1 MHTGQQHQYSGSS
14 HKHNISNNS
23 NNHSTGSTNTITNN
37 ANIREF
43 SRSLCKSPPSQ
54 TTGAGVGVAGGVSQ
68 SQSQQQSQIQSH
80 PSDFLSNLKRS
91 SHSPTSTPIDPRLH
105 GTHPGVK
112 GQVGRIFAESHGSQ
126 GSRENY
132 SHLDEMTRNKI
143 DILLNE
149 YEVCVCEMCEC
160 MWYM

>member
-23 NNHSTGSTNTITNN
+23 NNHSTGSTNTNTNN

-54 TTGAGVGVAGGVSQ
+54 TTGAGVGVAGGV